1 MSLAGA
7 GAREMTLIANPKEGS
22 AMKWCGYTDKGVEK
36 MAKLFGG
43 KAAYYL
49 LAIAALG
56 VLLGASVKWHG

>member
-1 MSLAGA
+1 
-7 GAREMTLIANPKEGS
+7 
-22 AMKWCGYTDKGVEK
+22 MKWCGYTDRGVEK